1 MEARG
6 ESLASHCRMQP
17 DFHHGLFCCQH
28 RSRNSKFPTLSG
40 ERSTRKNPTLEGE
53 LEVEV
58 EVEVEVA
65 EYACHKRAKSRDY
78 VFTEYGK
85 R

>member
-1 MEARG
+1 
-6 ESLASHCRMQP
+6 
-17 DFHHGLFCCQH
+17 
-28 RSRNSKFPTLSG
+28 LSG